1 MNFLP
6 WFKDGAGSF
15 LCQKFSFLKYR
26 RFHLSSELYHYK
38 KNFAIFLH
46 FKATITHLFIDITT
60 LEILFSYLVFRED
73 FAKFLFLFTMPEKQK
88 STMSECLKFTG
99 SIYRILN
106 SQKTISLA
114 NVSLKEKFNFNFR
127 AMTNIFKSCRFK
139 LKNLRKSGNCSPGL
153 FDKAV

>member
-1 MNFLP
+1 MS
-6 WFKDGAGSF
+6 K
-15 LCQKFSFLKYR
+15 
-26 RFHLSSELYHYK
+26 
-38 KNFAIFLH
+38 IFLLEIPSISLIIWTISLQKKLCH
-46 FKATITHLFIDITT
+46 FFTLKATITHLFIDITT

-127 AMTNIFKSCRFK
+127 AMINIFKSCRFK

>member
-1 MNFLP
+1 MS
-6 WFKDGAGSF
+6 K
-15 LCQKFSFLKYR
+15 
-26 RFHLSSELYHYK
+26 
-38 KNFAIFLH
+38 IFLLEIPSISLIIWTISLQKKLCH
-46 FKATITHLFIDITT
+46 FFTLKATITHLFIDITT

-106 SQKTISLA
+106 SQKTISLE
-114 NVSLKEKFNFNFR
+114 NVSLKKKFNFNFC
-127 AMTNIFKSCRFK
+127 AMTNIFKSCRFN
-139 LKNLRKSGNCSPGL
+139 LKNLRKSGNCSPGKNL

>member
-6 WFKDGAGSF
+6 WFKDGTGSF

-60 LEILFSYLVFRED
+60 LEILFSYLVFQED

-106 SQKTISLA
+106 SQKNYFPCKCFTEREIQFQFL
-114 NVSLKEKFNFNFR
+114 
-127 AMTNIFKSCRFK
+127 CY
-139 LKNLRKSGNCSPGL
+139 
-153 FDKAV
+153 DKYL